1 MAAKRQ
7 KRLDLDQ
14 DTAAQV
20 RDWMHEVWELDDAIE
35 ENMVRVK
42 AHKDLIKQKVS
53 RRAALLREIRQL
65 DGGNQ

>member
-14 DTAAQV
+14 DTATQV
-20 RDWMHEVWELDDAIE
+20 RDWMHEVWELDDSIE

-42 AHKDLIKQKVS
+42 AHRDLIKQKVN